1 MKGLLVLVL
10 IKPFFSW
17 ACPPNEIHV
26 REQWIN
32 SYTRGDGT
40 FVSGHPR
47 SEHCREIQGE
57 NYFQDSSSNE
67 FKSFKGKFKPWS
79 SLEKNTLNNELDKL
93 PPRLKKYK
101 IANFLRSNTHV
112 GNHRNPAITYP
123 DSKTIILFDAF
134 FSSSDKQSILL
145 HEISHIAAWDIDP
158 VELQHFFISNGW
170 IYIPGQSPKP
180 PTTVIIPDSVNSPSE
195 DFSNSIETYYSD
207 PEKLKRFNPK
217 SFSIIEQIIKSME
230 KK

>member
-57 NYFQDSSSNE
+57 NYFQDSSADE
-67 FKSFKGKFKPWS
+67 FKNFSGKFKPWDAS
-79 SLEKNTLNNELDKL
+79 EKILLASEVEKL
-93 PPRLKKYK
+93 PSWLKKYR
-101 IANFLRSNTHV
+101 IANFLRASVHE
-112 GNHRNPAITYP
+112 GNSKNPALTYP
-123 DSKTIILFDAF
+123 ASKTIILFDAYF
-134 FSSSDKQSILL
+134 NSSDKRSILL

-158 VELQHFFISNGW
+158 LELQHFFISNGW
-170 IYIPGQSPKP
+170 IYKRGELPKP
-180 PTTVIIPDSVNSPSE
+180 PQKVIIPDSSHSPSE
-195 DFSNSIETYYSD
+195 DFANTVEMYYSN
-207 PEKLKRFNPK
+207 PKRLKEFNPN
-217 SFSIIEQIIKSME
+217 SFSIIESIIKSKE
-230 KK
+230 KQ

>member
-57 NYFQDSSSNE
+57 NYFKDSSADE
-67 FKSFKGKFKPWS
+67 FKNFKEKFKPWDAS
-79 SLEKNTLNNELDKL
+79 EKSLLTSEVEKL
-93 PPRLKKYK
+93 PSWLKKYR
-101 IANFLRSNTHV
+101 IASFLRASAHE
-112 GNHRNPAITYP
+112 GNSKNPALTYP
-123 DSKTIILFDAF
+123 ASKTIILFDAF

-195 DFSNSIETYYSD
+195 DCSNSIETYYSD

-217 SFSIIEQIIKSME
+217 SFSILKKIINSME
-230 KK
+230 KR